1 MGYILGYAA
10 GFAKPRASSLAS
22 RYDLSAPNSTV
33 SRAIPH
39 RYYSRAIF
47 FAFCLAAVILAWHY
61 LAAFQWKIF
70 SETLAV
76 LDARWILAGISL
88 ALLSYFGRAARWK
101 VMMLPAQSNLWR
113 LFSATLIG
121 FSAVVLFGR
130 PGELVR
136 PMLIA
141 RRERSAYPTQ
151 AAIWL
156 LERLYDLLLILL
168 LFGIG
173 LAQVD
178 ALGIPAHSRLTPV
191 IRLGGGLITA
201 AAGAAAGVLYLLAR
215 HPEKCRSQIM
225 GAVSFLP
232 PRLFGRLARTL
243 DSFLEGARSMA
254 NPRVFASSLALTV
267 SEWAI
272 ILGTVWSYFQSHPQ
286 TRGLPFLDSAVY
298 LGFVTIGNIV
308 QLPGIGGGVQIAS
321 IIVLTE
327 LFHVPFEV
335 ATGLSLLIWA
345 GTALIVLPA
354 GLPLAL
360 AGHVKLS
367 DFRKKMTGTGEESG
381 NGGMAL

>member
-1 MGYILGYAA
+1 
-10 GFAKPRASSLAS
+10 
-22 RYDLSAPNSTV
+22 LSAPNSTV